1 MDVRHLKYFLAVVD
15 HQGFTR
21 AAERLLIAQP
31 SLSQTIKSLERDLGV
46 PLFHRVGRNV
56 VLSEAGRELVGPAR
70 VVVRDLEVARAAIDE
85 LKGMRRGR
93 LDVIAMPSPAIEPL
107 TTIIAV
113 FARSH
118 PTVTVNVDAAFT
130 RDEVVAAVREGRSE
144 IGLLGADR
152 PFRAADIDVLHLDRQ
167 PLMLVLNPQA
177 APPGAVS
184 GGGQGGGEGPVRWEE
199 LSGHRMIVSQR
210 GSLMR
215 WAVDE
220 ALAAGVKLE
229 IAVEVAHRT
238 SILPLVLAGIGH
250 AVLPSSWS
258 VLARR
263 AGLRTARLEPE
274 TILHISALS
283 RAAELT
289 PAARAFLAVAAGRGP
304 VTAARIE
311 NTYATDGDFV
321 ADIAGPGTV

>member
-1 MDVRHLKYFLAVVD
+1 MDVRHLRYFLAVVD
-15 HQGFTR
+15 HRGFTR

-70 VVVRDLEVARAAIDE
+70 VVVRDLEAARAAIDE

-107 TTIIAV
+107 TSIIAA
-113 FARSH
+113 FARTH
-118 PTVTVNVDAAFT
+118 PSITVNVSAAFT
-130 RDEVVAAVREGRSE
+130 GDDVLAAVRDGSSE
-144 IGLLGADR
+144 IGLLGSDR
-152 PFRAADIDVLHLDRQ
+152 PFRAADIDVLPLDRQ
-167 PLMLVLNPQA
+167 PLMVVLNPRAPLSRA
-177 APPGAVS
+177 AA
-184 GGGQGGGEGPVRWEE
+184 GEAPVGWEE

-220 ALAAGVKLE
+220 ALADGVDLE

-250 AVLPSSWS
+250 AVLPSSWAP
-258 VLARR
+258 LARQ

-274 TILHISALS
+274 TVLHISALS

-289 PAARAFLAVAAGRGP
+289 PAARAFLAAAAGRGTVP
-304 VTAARIE
+304 AAVRIE
-311 NTYATDGDFV
+311 NTYASD
-321 ADIAGPGTV
+321 ADSVLDAAVPGAV